1 MYLKSCALTCEL
13 CIEYIKSGVELTFE
27 DYYLDLGS
35 EGSFDCVS
43 DSFGVVQRNNRG
55 LPNVCICVRLCGCV
69 FLCVCVCSCVRV
81 CVFVCLCVF
90 VCVRGSRDCYDNFQ
104 RHEFKNI
111 YL

>member
-69 FLCVCVCSCVRV
+69 FLCVCVCCGVLQSGAVWCSVV
-81 CVFVCLCVF
+81 QCGAVLCSVNS
-90 VCVRGSRDCYDNFQ
+90 V
-104 RHEFKNI
+104 
-111 YL
+111 L